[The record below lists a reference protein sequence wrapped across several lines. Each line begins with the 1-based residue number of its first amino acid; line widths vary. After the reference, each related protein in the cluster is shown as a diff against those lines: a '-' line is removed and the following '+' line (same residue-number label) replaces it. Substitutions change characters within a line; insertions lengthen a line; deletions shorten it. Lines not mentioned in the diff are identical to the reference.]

1 MSMIFIGMAVDKQ
14 GRNVPMSFDTDEFS
28 NEDYAKYCEL
38 SNKIKKLDE
47 FRNNEN
53 KRLKGEMIGVYSD
66 ELWLQTRMERANLI
80 REYTGGYIN
89 YEFVKYE
96 VDYRFCGKEDEI

>member
-1 MSMIFIGMAVDKQ
+1 MSLILTGIAVDKQ
-14 GRNVPMSFDTDEFS
+14 GRDIPMYFDTDDFS

-38 SNKIKKLDE
+38 SDKIKKLDE
-47 FRNNEN
+47 IKNNEN
-53 KRLKGEMIGVYSD
+53 KRLKGLMIGVYSD

-89 YEFVKYE
+89 YDLTRAE

>member
-1 MSMIFIGMAVDKQ
+1 
-14 GRNVPMSFDTDEFS
+14 
-28 NEDYAKYCEL
+28 
-38 SNKIKKLDE
+38 
-47 FRNNEN
+47 
-53 KRLKGEMIGVYSD
+53 MIGVYSD

-89 YEFVKYE
+89 YDFVKDG